1 LVTAQAPEDALISPE
16 QAVARLA
23 SDPDYRVLKR
33 LDPASVGGAP
43 LRGGAVWRAA
53 IIDVE
58 TTGLDSQ
65 TDQVIEIGMV
75 VFEYAAATGQ
85 IGPVVGHF
93 SALEDPGRPI
103 PPEVTAI
110 HHITDEMVKDQ
121 HFDDAAITKTL
132 AGVSLIIAHN
142 APFDRPFLE
151 KRYPQFAQ
159 YPWGCSLRDIPWRDS
174 GYGSAALEF
183 LAYRMGFFY
192 EGHRAEID
200 CRALLAILSRPLGD
214 TGRSAFQTLLEHARK
229 PTIRLY
235 ALNSPFESKDLLK
248 ARGYTWLSKA
258 RVWAL
263 DQTTADWDA
272 ERAWLK
278 QAVYAG
284 TNSKVEIE
292 IETLDAQVRYSERE
306 GHKERVAL

>member
-1 LVTAQAPEDALISPE
+1 LLAAQAPENALISIE
-16 QAVARLA
+16 EALA
-23 SDPDYRVLKR
+23 CLAADPDYRVLKR
-33 LDPASVGGAP
+33 LDPTAVGGPP
-43 LRGGAVWRAA
+43 LTGGTVRRAA
-53 IIDVE
+53 IVDVE

-65 TDQVIEIGMV
+65 SDHVIEVGMV

-85 IGPVVGHF
+85 IGPVVGHY

-110 HHITDEMVKDQ
+110 HHITDEMVKAK
-121 HFDDAAITKTL
+121 HFDETAVTQTL
-132 AGVSLIIAHN
+132 AGVSLVIAHN
-142 APFDRPFLE
+142 ACFDRPFLE
-151 KRYPQFAQ
+151 RRFAQFAQ
-159 YPWGCSLRDIPWRDS
+159 YPWGCSLRDIPWREA
-174 GYGSAALEF
+174 GFGSSALEF

-192 EGHRAEID
+192 DGHRAETD

-214 TGRSAFQTLLEHARK
+214 TGRSAFQALLEHARK

-248 ARGYTWLSKA
+248 ARGYTWLSKP

-263 DQTTADWDA
+263 EHPSADWDA

-284 TNSKVEIE
+284 DSVEVE
-292 IETLDAQVRYSERE
+292 VETLDAQVRYSERE
-306 GHKERVAL
+306 GRKERVTL

>member
-1 LVTAQAPEDALISPE
+1 LAAAQGLEDALISIE
-16 QAVARLA
+16 QALARLA
-23 SDPDYRVLKR
+23 ADPDYRVLKR
-33 LDPASVGGAP
+33 LDPAAVGGPP
-43 LRGGAVWRAA
+43 LTSGSVRRAA
-53 IIDVE
+53 IVDVE

-65 TDQVIEIGMV
+65 TDHVIEVGMV
-75 VFEYAAATGQ
+75 VFEYAASTGQ
-85 IGPVVGHF
+85 IGPVVGTY

-110 HHITDEMVKDQ
+110 HHITDEMVKAQ
-121 HFDDAAITKTL
+121 HFDDAVVTQTL

-142 APFDRPFLE
+142 AGFDRPFLE
-151 KRYPQFAQ
+151 RRFAQFAQ
-159 YPWGCSLRDIPWRDS
+159 YPWGCSLRDVPWRDA

-192 EGHRAEID
+192 EGHRAEMD

-214 TGRSAFQTLLEHARK
+214 NGRSAFQTLLEHARK

-248 ARGYTWLSKA
+248 ARGYTWLSKP

-263 DQTTADWDA
+263 DQPSGDWDA
-272 ERAWLK
+272 EREWLK
-278 QAVYAG
+278 QTVYAG
-284 TNSKVEIE
+284 RSVEVE
-292 IETLDAQVRYSERE
+292 VETLDAQVRYSERE
-306 GHKERVAL
+306 GRKERVAL